1 MKTEQVNSLYK
12 LMTPKQLANMTIDAI
27 TNKSPDS
34 ELELIK
40 DNIEKG
46 LYRLP
51 VWEYRNHLKG
61 YEQLS
66 FCYGLQFW
74 KNIAKLNMCHEV
86 MESGLVDAKVSS
98 DCFAAYKI
106 YAGRLISLDLA
117 LIELCNKAK
126 FDINAVHWLAEVSET
141 DKALYKPL
149 IPCVSPYDLEH
160 YRYMLHTAA
169 MLEYT
174 PDNGV

>member
-1 MKTEQVNSLYK
+1 MNAKQVNQLYK
-12 LMTPKQLANMTIDAI
+12 QLTPKELANLTIETI
-27 TNKSPDS
+27 NKGLPDK

-40 DNIEKG
+40 DNIQTG

-51 VWEYRNHLKG
+51 VWEYRHHLKG

-74 KNIAKLNMCHEV
+74 KNVAKLNMCHEV
-86 MESGLVDAKVSS
+86 MESGLFDAKVSS
-98 DCFAAYKI
+98 DCFSAYKI

-126 FDINAVHWLAEVSET
+126 FDINAVHWLAEISET
-141 DKALYKPL
+141 DTAFKPL
-149 IPCVSPYDLEH
+149 IPCVEPYDIDF

-169 MLEYT
+169 MLEYV
-174 PDNGV
+174 PENGA

>member
-1 MKTEQVNSLYK
+1 MNPKQINQLYK
-12 LMTPKQLANMTIDAI
+12 QLTPKELANLTIDAI
-27 TNKSPDS
+27 KNQLPDT

-40 DNIEKG
+40 DSLSTA

-51 VWEYRNHLKG
+51 EWEYRHHING

-66 FCYGLQFW
+66 WVYGLQFW
-74 KNIAKLNMCHEV
+74 KNVAKLNMCHEV
-86 MESGLVDAKVSS
+86 MESGLFDAKDSS

-126 FDINAVHWLAEVSET
+126 FDIEAVYWLAEISET
-141 DKALYKPL
+141 DKRFKAL
-149 IPCVSPYDLEH
+149 IPVIEPHNLDH

-169 MLEYT
+169 MLDY
-174 PDNGV
+174 PDSTA